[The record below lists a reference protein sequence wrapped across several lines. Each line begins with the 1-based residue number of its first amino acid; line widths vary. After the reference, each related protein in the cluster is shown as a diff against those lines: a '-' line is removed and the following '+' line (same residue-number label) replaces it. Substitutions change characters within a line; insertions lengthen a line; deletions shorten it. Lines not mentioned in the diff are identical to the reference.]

1 MKNHDQ
7 DMHYGAEPSTY
18 KNAQILRN
26 NETQTEKVLW
36 NRLRNKALG
45 VKFRRQHPI
54 GDYIVDFYCHK
65 LKLVIELDGKYHEKP
80 NQIRMDEFKEEA
92 LKESGIKIIRFPDE
106 SVVNDIDSVV
116 EKIKNNIAN
125 ADPL

>member
-1 MKNHDQ
+1 
-7 DMHYGAEPSTY
+7 MHYGAEPSTY
-18 KNAQILRN
+18 KNAQFLRN
-26 NETQTEKVLW
+26 NATQTEKILW

-45 VKFRRQHPI
+45 VKFRRQHLI

-65 LKLVIELDGKYHEKP
+65 LKLVIELDGKYHENP
-80 NQIRMDEFKEEA
+80 NHKRMDEFREDV

-116 EKIKNNIAN
+116 EKIKKMLLARV
-125 ADPL
+125 PFRG